1 MQSWKHESLFTELI
15 AEEDMITEAF
25 RAHRR
30 RSSMNNT
37 DRGVLL
43 QSTIQSVQQ
52 LQVVLVGH
60 DMESHWIGQLL
71 NYLYRLQ
78 ATPPAETPEDQFN
91 HLYMLRKWLFWVP
104 VSLLH
109 RQGGKGPAMLTLA
122 HLYATALTLEP
133 LFPDLGSSF
142 CSALALAPL
151 EAIVSITDAMQST
164 QTIDSASL
172 EIASMMQFPQ
182 QAAFSYRARALDAQA
197 SVAIKQ
203 EMDMYNFNPDAIN
216 YTSMGNLSPAFAPS
230 TPHYAASS
238 ASASASS
245 SSTPFLEV
253 PTSQG
258 LSGFGYGT
266 SSWGAMSSPGFP
278 PQAYMEDAQL
288 YDVSGLSLGGFRG
301 GFVSPTPIWT

>member
-1 MQSWKHESLFTELI
+1 MQTWKHESLFTELI

-30 RSSMNNT
+30 RSSMNLT
-37 DRGVLL
+37 DRNVVL
-43 QSTIQSVQQ
+43 QNNIQSVQR
-52 LQVVLVGH
+52 LQVGLVGH
-60 DMESHWIGQLL
+60 DVESQWTGQLL
-71 NYLYRLQ
+71 SYLYRLQ
-78 ATPPAETPEDQFN
+78 STPPAQTPEDQFN

-109 RQGGKGPAMLTLA
+109 RQGSKGPAMLTLA
-122 HLYATALTLEP
+122 HFYATALTLEP
-133 LFPDLGSSF
+133 LFPDLGASF

-151 EAIVSITDAMQST
+151 EAIVSVTNAMQSA
-164 QTIDSASL
+164 QTMDGVSL

-182 QAAFSYRARALDAQA
+182 QAAYSYRNRTTEAQPG
-197 SVAIKQ
+197 VTVKQ
-203 EMDMYNFNPDAIN
+203 EMDMYNFSPEAIG
-216 YTSMGNLSPAFAPS
+216 YSIGNLSPAFAPS
-230 TPHYAASS
+230 TPHYAS

-266 SSWGAMSSPGFP
+266 SSWGAMPSPGFP
-278 PQAYMEDAQL
+278 PQAYMDDAQL